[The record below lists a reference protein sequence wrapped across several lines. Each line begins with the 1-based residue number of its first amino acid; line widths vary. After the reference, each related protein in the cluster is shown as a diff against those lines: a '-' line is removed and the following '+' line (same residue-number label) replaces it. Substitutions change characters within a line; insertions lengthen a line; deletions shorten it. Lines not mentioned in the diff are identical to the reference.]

1 MFTVHRSSFIV
12 LSTLFITVIIAIAFY
27 KNYKTAQKPL
37 PPGQK
42 TVENSITLPLHKKIN
57 IPQTDLSVKLLEVD
71 APDENCRDCIEYAKI
86 RVSRNSEIRELEFK
100 SGGIVGYIQT
110 AQETFGYIFS
120 IEKFNTF
127 AVQIRYKKI
136 TVQP

>member
-1 MFTVHRSSFIV
+1 MFTVHRSRFIV
-12 LSTLFITVIIAIAFY
+12 LSTLFITVIIAITFY
-27 KNYKTAQKPL
+27 KNYTTTQKPL
-37 PPGQK
+37 PSRQK
-42 TVENSITLPLHKKIN
+42 TVENSITLPVHKQIS
-57 IPQTDLSVKLLEVD
+57 IPQTDLSVQLLEVD

-86 RVSRNSEIRELEFK
+86 RVSRNSEIHELEFK
-100 SGGIVGYIQT
+100 SGGIVGHMQT
-110 AQETFGYIFS
+110 TQETFGYIFS

>member
-1 MFTVHRSSFIV
+1 MFTVHRSRFSV
-12 LSTLFITVIIAIAFY
+12 LSTLFIAVIIALAFY
-27 KNYKTAQKPL
+27 KNYKTVQKPL
-37 PPGQK
+37 PSSQK
-42 TVENSITLPLHKKIN
+42 TVENTITLPVHKQIS
-57 IPQTDLSVKLLEVD
+57 IPQTDLSVQLLEVD

-100 SGGIVGYIQT
+100 SGGIVGQMQT
-110 AQETFGYIFS
+110 TQEAFGYIFN